1 MYKLRASQFIDW
13 YFADGDDYR
22 HIGERMEF
30 LLKQSG
36 TGTLTV
42 ENIFDEQ
49 DEIPTWILD
58 DYDGDE
64 DYIGSDKV
72 EFINDII

>member
-30 LLKQSG
+30 FLKQSG

-42 ENIFDEQ
+42 ENLFDEQ
-49 DEIPTWILD
+49 DELPTWILE

-64 DYIGSDKV
+64 DYIRAHIV
-72 EFINDII
+72 ELIK